1 MRIFR
6 NAAMPFLDTG
16 DAGPSVSAE
25 LPTRALIDDGS
36 DAVLIDPEF
45 ALALALPNAS
55 CLDQRK

>member
-45 ALALALPNAS
+45 ADRLGLARRKLP
-55 CLDQRK
+55 